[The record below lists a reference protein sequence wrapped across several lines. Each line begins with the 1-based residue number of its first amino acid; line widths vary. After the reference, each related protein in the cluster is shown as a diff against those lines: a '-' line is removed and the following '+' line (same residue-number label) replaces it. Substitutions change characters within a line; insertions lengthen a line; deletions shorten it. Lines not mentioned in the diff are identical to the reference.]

1 MNVYSTPGYQSFRR
15 GFDEFFCVDCRDP
28 SAGEDRE
35 LAGGYSLRTEHYRS
49 KSSRS
54 ALSRHRLLDH
64 RGETVYTWD
73 NIDND
78 GEFASLIPH
87 TNGRHYLVFRE
98 DLYGYS
104 VLEAETGRGVHYV
117 PDRSWEKG
125 WETFIWTGVRYDS
138 RTSLLAVSGCY
149 WACPT
154 STIVLDFTHPL
165 TPQERWLE
173 LHEILDPGY
182 DKYDDLIFD
191 GWDDEKG
198 LLLRG
203 FSVETLQYEPLA
215 VPIPVLLEKLGE
227 GTGHGVA

>member
-78 GEFASLIPH
+78 GEFASLITH

-98 DLYGYS
+98 DL
-104 VLEAETGRGVHYV
+104 
-117 PDRSWEKG
+117 
-125 WETFIWTGVRYDS
+125 
-138 RTSLLAVSGCY
+138 
-149 WACPT
+149 
-154 STIVLDFTHPL
+154 
-165 TPQERWLE
+165 
-173 LHEILDPGY
+173 
-182 DKYDDLIFD
+182 
-191 GWDDEKG
+191 
-198 LLLRG
+198 
-203 FSVETLQYEPLA
+203 
-215 VPIPVLLEKLGE
+215 
-227 GTGHGVA
+227 